1 MSETSVEVIRR
12 YLQDAVT
19 ASKETEVYLQKLASE
34 TSEPKIKQVFQHLA
48 VEAKTQRDRFAT
60 RLADLGVSSTSIHG
74 LLSHLLA
81 LASKAP
87 HVGQKEDHRT
97 IRNLIAAFATEH
109 GKAALCEAI
118 ANMAQ
123 AASDY
128 DTADLARSIR
138 DEARVS
144 AQQVWH
150 ALPDSHIEAR
160 QYSQDTTA
168 TEDTLD
174 R

>member
-1 MSETSVEVIRR
+1 MSETSAEVIRR

-19 ASKETEVYLQKLASE
+19 ASKDTELYLQKLASE
-34 TSEPKIKQVFQHLA
+34 TSEPKAKQLFQHLA
-48 VEAKTQRDRFAT
+48 LGTKTQRDRFAT
-60 RLADLGVSSTSIHG
+60 RLTDLGGSSTSIHG
-74 LLSHLLA
+74 LLSHLVA
-81 LASKAP
+81 LASKTP
-87 HVGQKEDHRT
+87 HIGQEKDHGT
-97 IRNLIAAFATEH
+97 LRNLIGAFATEH

-144 AQQVWH
+144 AQQVWQL
-150 ALPDSHIEAR
+150 LPDSLTEIEHH
-160 QYSQDTTA
+160 SQGAKTT
-168 TEDTLD
+168 EGTLD

>member
-19 ASKETEVYLQKLASE
+19 ASKDTEAYLQKLAAE
-34 TSEPKIKQVFQHLA
+34 TSESKAKQVFQHLA
-48 VEAKTQRDRFAT
+48 LETKTQRERLAT
-60 RLADLGVSSTSIHG
+60 RLTDLGGSSASLYG
-74 LLSHLLA
+74 LLSHLLR

-87 HVGQKEDHRT
+87 HVGPEKDHRT
-97 IRNLIAAFATEH
+97 IRNLTAAFATES

-118 ANMAQ
+118 ANMAE
-123 AASDY
+123 AASDH

-138 DEARVS
+138 DEARAS
-144 AQQVWH
+144 AQKVWQF
-150 ALPDSHIEAR
+150 LPPFISDAYRDSEN
-160 QYSQDTTA
+160 TKA
-168 TEDTLD
+168 TQAALD